1 MTTTGVYLIVCNTDN
16 TRRYYGS
23 AVDIQARWRA
33 HRDDLTRG
41 RHVNKKLQNCWNK
54 YGDTSFTWTVV
65 EECSKNNL
73 LIVEQKYLD
82 QNFAEPKQCLN
93 IARYAG
99 APMRGRTA
107 TEETRRKISAAQKG
121 KVIPDE
127 VKRKMRKPKPKGHG
141 AAVSAALTGIRH
153 PPERRAKAR
162 IAQKS
167 RGVVGEDMVTGT
179 VVRFDSLM
187 AARRTGGFDPSHITR
202 CIQGEYKQHKGF
214 VWRDE
219 ATWES
224 LPQSKRA
231 HEGPEETAA
240 RLIENN
246 ERRQAAARL
255 KYAKSDAVREQK
267 KKYRDRERLLRQKLL
282 AEGNIEYQQKAKEQK
297 EKNNERRRLRYANDP
312 EYRARVIAKVAEY
325 EKRRKVVR
333 KP

>member
-1 MTTTGVYLIVCNTDN
+1 MATGVYLIFCSTDN
-16 TRRYYGS
+16 PRRYYGS

-54 YGDTSFTWTVV
+54 YGETSFTWTVV

-99 APMRGRTA
+99 APMRGRTV
-107 TEETRRKISAAQKG
+107 TEETRRKISAATKG
-121 KVIPDE
+121 KVLSE
-127 VKRKMRKPKPKGHG
+127 ETKRKMRKPKARGHG
-141 AAVSAALTGIRH
+141 EAVSAALTGVKH
-153 PPERRAKAR
+153 SPERRAKAQT
-162 IAQKS
+162 AQKS
-167 RGVVGEDMVTGT
+167 RRVIGEDTATGT

-187 AARRTGGFDPSHITR
+187 AARRDGGFDPSTILR
-202 CIQGEYKQHKGF
+202 CIQGEAKQHKGF

-231 HEGPEETAA
+231 HEAPEDTAA
-240 RLIENN
+240 RLTKNQ

-255 KYAKSDAVREQK
+255 KYAESDAVREQK
-267 KKYRDRERLLRQKLL
+267 RQYRERERLLRQKLL
-282 AEGNIEYQQKAKEQK
+282 AEGNIEYQQRAKEQK

-325 EKRRKVVR
+325 EKRRKQ
-333 KP
+333 KQS